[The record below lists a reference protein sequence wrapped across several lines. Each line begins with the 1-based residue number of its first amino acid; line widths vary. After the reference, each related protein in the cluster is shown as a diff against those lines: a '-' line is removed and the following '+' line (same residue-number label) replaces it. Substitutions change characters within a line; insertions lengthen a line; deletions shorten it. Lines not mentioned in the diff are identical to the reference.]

1 MSIDI
6 ENLSFSYGKH
16 EVIRNLSCTVYPEKL
31 TALLGP
37 NGVGKSTLFKCI
49 LGLCDS
55 YSGKIFING
64 TDASKLSA
72 REKAKLI
79 AYIPQSNH
87 TVFNFTVFDMVMMG
101 TAHQVSALSSP
112 SKKEIEQTENAIAK
126 VGIEH
131 LAHRSF
137 HNLSGGEQQ
146 LVLIARALAQQTK
159 ILLMDEPTS
168 ALDYGNQIRILQK
181 IRGLRADGYTVLMS
195 SHNPQHALT
204 YSDRI
209 IAVSTGEIAADGE
222 TQSVLTTQL
231 IKKLYDIN
239 AEFIETP
246 YGKVMVPVTFAEV

>member
-1 MSIDI
+1 MSIKI
-6 ENLSFSYGKH
+6 ENLSFSYGRR
-16 EVIRNLSCTVYPEKL
+16 EVLKNITCTVEGESL

-49 LGLCDS
+49 LGLCDG
-55 YSGKIFING
+55 YKGKIFIDG
-64 TDASKLSA
+64 MDAARLST
-72 REKAKLI
+72 REKAKVI

-87 TVFNFTVFDMVMMG
+87 TVFNFSVFDMVMMG
-101 TAHQVSALSSP
+101 TAHQVSAISSP
-112 SKKEIEQTENAIAK
+112 SQKEIAQTQAAIAK

-131 LAHRSF
+131 LADRSF

-168 ALDYGNQIRILQK
+168 ALDYGNQIRILQQ
-181 IRGLRADGYTVLMS
+181 IRKLRADGYTILMS

-209 IAVSTGEIAADGE
+209 IAVSEGTIAADGITE
-222 TQSVLTTQL
+222 TELTPKL
-231 IKKLYDIN
+231 IKRLYNID
-239 AEFIETP
+239 AEFIKTP
-246 YGKVMVPVTFAEV
+246 YGIVTVPYDKTEV